1 MHPVSMATA
10 KAGQHQ
16 WTKALGKT
24 QNMAAIGFGEKCT
37 PRAPAMNCGSVVVNC
52 TAPQIAVMAAM

>member
-1 MHPVSMATA
+1 MHPDSMATA

-24 QNMAAIGFGEKCT
+24 QNMAAIGFGGEVHSPK
-37 PRAPAMNCGSVVVNC
+37 PRP
-52 TAPQIAVMAAM
+52 